1 MDLCCMT
8 WDVILLLSNF
18 KLYFLSRHT
27 EIKLFFMCYRL
38 GNNAAMLVYT
48 GCLNNETTNLTIRS
62 HIPLGGIKLLS
73 EG

>member
-38 GNNAAMLVYT
+38 GNNAVMLVYT

-62 HIPLGGIKLLS
+62 HISLGGIKLLS